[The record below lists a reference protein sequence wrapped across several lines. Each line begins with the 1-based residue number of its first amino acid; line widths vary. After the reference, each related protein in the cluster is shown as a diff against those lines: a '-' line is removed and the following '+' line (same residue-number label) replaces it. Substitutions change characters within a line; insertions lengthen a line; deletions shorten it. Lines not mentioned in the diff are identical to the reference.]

1 MEKTK
6 PVQYIYILEYPDGDI
21 VTRKRLRERMKQKL
35 PFVLLEN
42 IGNGKKLIEAVDV
55 VSIKEWNEDENY
67 GKYPIMPIDLS

>member
-35 PFVLLEN
+35 PFVLQEN